1 MSYIIQFKYRYIFW
15 MAYLFMPLLSFA
27 QSAYLLPDNLTTHQL
42 TRLEIKQ
49 DSIASPHLFNT
60 SSGFY
65 RRKEITEFVENYNVS
80 GIKLSKQDYFNMR
93 YILNDNFEYTQS
105 NTLSKKPILLKQAYK
120 YKSALFGVKNDEF
133 SLAINPILYMFAGK
147 EQGNANTVYLD
158 SRGVE
163 MRARIGKNV
172 GIYTTLQNE
181 IFTPF
186 NRVKSYYDQYSVIP
200 GEAFLKTKDTI
211 TFNYFRA
218 NGYLTV
224 KLNKYFDVQF
234 GHGNNVLGN
243 GYRSFYMSSVS
254 RPHLFARINTHIWKI
269 NYTNIYGSLYQ
280 YAPFGNGR
288 NNAQVKRTHFA
299 TQYLNYNIIKN
310 VSIGFFQTV
319 LFYRDSNFQ
328 QQGFDPEYLNPI
340 IFMKAVENGLN
351 SPDKAIIGAD
361 FKWNFLNHFS
371 LYGQMVIA
379 EFVLGNFGT
388 GWVNNKYAV
397 QAGIKYID
405 AFGINNLDLQY
416 EYNYAR
422 PYMYTSFDNQ
432 NSYVNWNT
440 PGAHILGANFIENI
454 GIIRYQPLE
463 RLQLKASAFIYKIGL
478 DTNGSNWGQDISK
491 TYRSPPKQYDNYA
504 GQGVT
509 TNVIFTDFVASYMLF
524 HNFFIDLNINYR
536 SSESILPPLF
546 TAKGWMIGMGIRWNM
561 NERRWDY

>member
-1 MSYIIQFKYRYIFW
+1 
-15 MAYLFMPLLSFA
+15 MPLFSIA
-27 QSAYLLPDNLTTHQL
+27 QSAYLPANNNYTTYQL
-42 TRLEIKQ
+42 QRLEIKSNKLA
-49 DSIASPHLFNT
+49 DPWEFNT

-65 RRKEITEFVENYNVS
+65 RRQEAVNYVDSFNVS
-80 GIKLSKQDYFNMR
+80 GVKLSKQDYFNLQ
-93 YILNDNFEYTQS
+93 YIQNDNFEYTNA
-105 NTLSKKPILLKQAYK
+105 NTLSKKSLFGQIYN
-120 YKSALFGVKNDEF
+120 YKSTFFGVKEKDF
-133 SLAINPILYMFAGK
+133 TLSVNPVLYLFAGK
-147 EQGNANTVYLD
+147 EQNNPNTVIINN
-158 SRGVE
+158 RGVE
-163 MRARIGKNV
+163 MRAGIGNKVGVYTRIED
-172 GIYTTLQNE
+172 E

-186 NRVKSYYDQYSVIP
+186 NRVKDYYDRDTVLP
-200 GEAFLKTKDTI
+200 GEAFLKSTDTT
-211 TFNYFRA
+211 TFNYWRTS
-218 NGYLTV
+218 GYVTFNF
-224 KLNKYFDVQF
+224 NKHFDMQF
-234 GHGNNVLGN
+234 GHGNNFIGN
-243 GYRSFYMSSVS
+243 GYRSFYMSDIS
-254 RPHLFARINTHIWKI
+254 RPHLFARINTHVWKI

-280 YAPFGNGR
+280 FSPFGQGR
-288 NNAQVKRTHFA
+288 KNSEVKRTYYS
-299 TQYLNYNIIKN
+299 TQYLSINATKN
-310 VSIGFFQTV
+310 LSLGFFQTI
-319 LFYRDSNFQ
+319 LFYRDSTYQ
-328 QQGFDPEYLNPI
+328 EQGFDLEYLNPI

-351 SPDKAIIGAD
+351 SPDKALIGAD

-388 GWVNNKYAV
+388 GWVNNKYAI

-405 AFGINNLDLQY
+405 AFGISNLDFQY
-416 EYNYAR
+416 EYNFAR
-422 PYMYTSFDNQ
+422 PYMYTSYDNQ

-440 PGAHILGANFIENI
+440 PGAHLLGANFIENI

-463 RLQLKASAFIYKIGL
+463 KLQLKASAFIYKIGL

-546 TAKGWMIGMGIRWNM
+546 TSKGWMIGMGVRWNM